1 MTGSPLSMSSAASSA
16 DAGRELRAAET
27 PYVVLLDAYTSLA
40 APPLSQ
46 QQQQQQPPPR
56 EAVQLCWAFE
66 HTQDERRAK
75 HVLAQ
80 GGLPLTNGHNARS
93 CNLTFDVAHEGT
105 CHGLAGY
112 FEAQLFDDV
121 FVSIHP
127 DAGRA
132 SQDMLSWF
140 PIFFPFKVGLF
151 PVRFI
156 ALNTALTMST
166 GTGPALLP
174 SGRRDG
180 REHVAP
186 HQRPPRVVRVVRRG
200 LSLAALVWP
209 RRRCRR
215 K

>member
-1 MTGSPLSMSSAASSA
+1 MTGSPLSMSSAVSSA

-40 APPLSQ
+40 APAALSQ
-46 QQQQQQPPPR
+46 QQQQQQQTPPR

-75 HVLAQ
+75 HVLAP

-132 SQDMLSWF
+132 SHDMLSWF
-140 PIFFPFKVGLF
+140 PIFFPFKVRLYS
-151 PVRFI
+151 VRFI
-156 ALNTALTMST
+156 SLQT
-166 GTGPALLP
+166 
-174 SGRRDG
+174 
-180 REHVAP
+180 
-186 HQRPPRVVRVVRRG
+186 QR
-200 LSLAALVWP
+200 
-209 RRRCRR
+209 
-215 K
+215 